1 MKEDK
6 ILMKEFQDG
15 NEESF
20 EKLVI
25 KYRNSAVYF
34 SSRYTMDKYIA
45 EDIVQEAFAYIYVY
59 KDKYNEKHAF
69 KTYLFTIIR
78 NKSIDYIRKIS
89 NESLNDDLNEIK
101 SREDPEQKVL
111 EKEKKSFILKK
122 LNLLKEEYRTVI
134 YLIDYE
140 EFSYKE
146 AAVIMNKNL
155 ASIKILIFRAR
166 KKLKSLIEQEGYTV
180 E

>member
-1 MKEDK
+1 MKDDK
-6 ILMKEFQDG
+6 ILMKEFQNG

-20 EKLVI
+20 EKLII

-59 KDKYNEKHAF
+59 KDKYNEKYAF

-101 SREDPEQKVL
+101 SKEDPEQKL
-111 EKEKKSFILKK
+111 
-122 LNLLKEEYRTVI
+122 
-134 YLIDYE
+134 
-140 EFSYKE
+140 
-146 AAVIMNKNL
+146 
-155 ASIKILIFRAR
+155 
-166 KKLKSLIEQEGYTV
+166 
-180 E
+180 